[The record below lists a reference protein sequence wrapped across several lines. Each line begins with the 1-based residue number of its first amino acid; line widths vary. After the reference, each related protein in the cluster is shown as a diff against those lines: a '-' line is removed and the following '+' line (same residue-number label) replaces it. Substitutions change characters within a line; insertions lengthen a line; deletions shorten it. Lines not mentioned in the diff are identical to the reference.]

1 MRENVSPRHDKGQ
14 KLTGRASCPAA
25 SQCQGPHEHQTAR
38 LGLSPHNLKPCSCRA
53 VPVSRQTGWRSSLAM
68 KEKVP
73 SVSGPEGKTGRT
85 MARSSQTPASSE
97 CLLTGVRTREA
108 THVQVDP
115 HTGTQERDS
124 CTCVHSNVAARQ
136 RSVMRTRTCSPA
148 DVNCCSLGQSLAR
161 RRMLSG

>member
-1 MRENVSPRHDKGQ
+1 M
-14 KLTGRASCPAA
+14 
-25 SQCQGPHEHQTAR
+25 
-38 LGLSPHNLKPCSCRA
+38 
-53 VPVSRQTGWRSSLAM
+53 PVSRQTGWRSPLAM

-85 MARSSQTPASSE
+85 IDQVFTNTRFHWS
-97 CLLTGVRTREA
+97 LLTGVRTREA

-115 HTGTQERDS
+115 YTGTQERDS